1 MKKLVVKFRCKR
13 CGEEFFEK
21 YDILTD
27 DKMAQHRVIQSVI
40 TNPLLHN
47 CYNNDKVR
55 AIADCI
61 YFYFEEEEEV
71 K

>member
-1 MKKLVVKFRCKR
+1 MKKLVVKFKCKR

-27 DKMAQHRVIQSVI
+27 DKIAQQRVMRSVI
-40 TNPLLHN
+40 TNPILHN
-47 CYNNDKVR
+47 CYNDKAR

-61 YFYFEEEEEV
+61 YFYFEEEE